1 MSNITGKISKD
12 DVYQKVDEILFFIY
26 ETLLEQLFQMP
37 LPISNTPE
45 KRRSFRQERPNL
57 VDFDED

>member
-1 MSNITGKISKD
+1 
-12 DVYQKVDEILFFIY
+12 
-26 ETLLEQLFQMP
+26 MP

-45 KRRSFRQERPNL
+45 KRRSFRAERPNL